1 MLMFYLLSGAT
12 HFLSIK
18 IVSQKRRKSNLFRPY
33 TAPKNSP
40 HLEGSFCRNGS
51 QIETHFDHRLGAFT
65 LPGNRGLISAEGGNQ
80 SHHGTQF
87 DLKSKEAGK
96 HFWCLPALITA
107 EQVTFR
113 LDRFD
118 YCLIK
123 LNRSVE
129 ICAENATHQFIC
141 AFSGTYWGYIPFY
154 L

>member
-1 MLMFYLLSGAT
+1 MLIFHLLFGT
-12 HFLSIK
+12 PRFLSIK

-87 DLKSKEAGK
+87 DPKSKEAGK
-96 HFWCLPALITA
+96 SLFGLTALII
-107 EQVTFR
+107 V
-113 LDRFD
+113 
-118 YCLIK
+118 
-123 LNRSVE
+123 
-129 ICAENATHQFIC
+129 
-141 AFSGTYWGYIPFY
+141 
-154 L
+154 

>member
-65 LPGNRGLISAEGGNQ
+65 LPGNDFRRRRKSIPPWDAIRPKIKGG
-80 SHHGTQF
+80 G
-87 DLKSKEAGK
+87 
-96 HFWCLPALITA
+96 
-107 EQVTFR
+107 QVTFR

>member
-87 DLKSKEAGK
+87 DPKSKEAGK
-96 HFWCLPALITA
+96 SLF
-107 EQVTFR
+107 
-113 LDRFD
+113 DRFD